1 SWMAMYCLN
10 MLTIALQLATED
22 PVYEDV
28 ASKFWEHFVYIAYA
42 IQRPDEPSRGLW
54 DEEDAF
60 FYDNLHSPEGQNIPI
75 RVRSAVGLFPLTAV
89 AIGDSKLIARFPS
102 FKRRME
108 WFIRYRKDLTDS
120 CASMTKQGQEERIM
134 LSVVK
139 PEQLK
144 RVLARMLDE
153 NEFLSP
159 FGIRSVSRFHR
170 EHPYELHSQGVA
182 YRLDYE
188 PGGSRTHPFGGH
200 SNLPG

>member
-1 SWMAMYCLN
+1 
-10 MLTIALQLATED
+10 
-22 PVYEDV
+22 
-28 ASKFWEHFVYIAYA
+28 
-42 IQRPDEPSRGLW
+42 
-54 DEEDAF
+54 
-60 FYDNLHSPEGQNIPI
+60 
-75 RVRSAVGLFPLTAV
+75 
-89 AIGDSKLIARFPS
+89 
-102 FKRRME
+102 KRRME

-182 YRLDYE
+182 YWLDSE
-188 PGGSRTHPFGGH
+188 PGESRTHLFCGNSNWRGPIWVPVNYLIIESLQRFHGYFGDTFQVECPTGSGKKMSLLEVSH
-200 SNLPG
+200 ELARRLS